1 MAPLLLALIVG
12 VAFNAALAL
21 VILILYDRQR
31 RQQRARLA
39 RARGIAAPDQTAEPT
54 DAPKARSERPR
65 LSAFAALDRRF
76 AEAGM
81 RLRSDEAMVQC
92 AIGVFG
98 LFALLVLV
106 AGVAPPL
113 ALALSL
119 ALPPTTLALALR
131 IARARYVAAFT
142 HGLPEALDVFA
153 RGLRAGRP
161 VADSLSIVVENAKP
175 GPLQREFTRCRDEIR
190 MGAAL
195 QTSLDRLSVRMPTPE
210 VCFFAVA
217 TALQSETG
225 GNLIETM
232 ESLAQ
237 QLRERRKL
245 RRKAKA
251 LSSEARAS
259 AVILAALPFA
269 VGTLLAVL
277 NLGYIA
283 PLWTDP
289 RGRVMALLA
298 LCSIGMGIWTMIRMG
313 RLNV

>member
-1 MAPLLLALIVG
+1 MTPIFLVIIIG
-12 VAFNAALAL
+12 VALNAAIGLAT
-21 VILILYDRQR
+21 LILYDRQR
-31 RQQRARLA
+31 RRQRERLA
-39 RARGIAAPDQTAEPT
+39 RARGATVPAELSQAPRTRSDR
-54 DAPKARSERPR
+54 PK
-65 LSAFAALDRRF
+65 LSAFATLDRRF

-81 RLRSDEAMVQC
+81 RLRSGEAMVQC

-106 AGVAPPL
+106 AGIAPPL
-113 ALALSL
+113 AL
-119 ALPPTTLALALR
+119 TLALVLPPATLAMVLR

-142 HGLPEALDVFA
+142 HGLPEALDIFA

-161 VADSLSIVVENAKP
+161 VSDSLSIVVENSKP

-190 MGAAL
+190 LGTTL
-195 QTSLDRLSVRMPTPE
+195 QTSLDRLSSRMPTTE

-245 RRKAKA
+245 RRKARA

-277 NLGYIA
+277 NLDYIA

-298 LCSIGMGIWTMIRMG
+298 LGSIAMGIWTMIRMG
-313 RLNV
+313 RLDV

>member
-1 MAPLLLALIVG
+1 MFLVLTAG
-12 VAFNAALAL
+12 VAINLGLGLAA
-21 VILILYDRQR
+21 LILYDRQR
-31 RQQRARLA
+31 RRQRARLA
-39 RARGIAAPDQTAEPT
+39 RARGASLPAEPQE
-54 DAPKARSERPR
+54 APKARAERPT

-81 RLRSDEAMVQC
+81 RLRSGEAMVQC

-113 ALALSL
+113 ALALAL
-119 ALPPTTLALALR
+119 ALPPLTLALALR
-131 IARARYVAAFT
+131 LARARYVAGFT
-142 HGLPEALDVFA
+142 QGLPEALDVFA

-190 MGAAL
+190 MGTAL
-195 QTSLDRLSVRMPTPE
+195 QASLDRLSVRMPTPE

-245 RRKAKA
+245 KRKARA

-277 NLGYIA
+277 NLDYIA

-289 RGRVMALLA
+289 RGRIMALVA
-298 LCSIGMGIWTMIRMG
+298 LGSIGMGIWTMIRMG

>member
-1 MAPLLLALIVG
+1 MTLILILAVAVNAGLALAALIV
-12 VAFNAALAL
+12 A
-21 VILILYDRQR
+21 DRQR
-31 RQQRARLA
+31 RAQRDRLS
-39 RARGIAAPDQTAEPT
+39 RARGTAPLPEIAELRSARAER
-54 DAPKARSERPR
+54 AK

-81 RLRSDEAMVQC
+81 RLRSGEAMVQC
-92 AIGVFG
+92 AIGSFG
-98 LFALLVLV
+98 LFALLVLL
-106 AGVAPPL
+106 AGMAPPMAMAM
-113 ALALSL
+113 ALALPF
-119 ALPPTTLALALR
+119 ATLAMVLR

-142 HGLPEALDVFA
+142 QGLPEALDVFA
-153 RGLRAGRP
+153 RGMRAGRP
-161 VADSLSIVVENAKP
+161 VADSLAIVVENAKP

-190 MGAAL
+190 MGTSL
-195 QTSLDRLSVRMPTPE
+195 QASLDRLSTRMPTAE

-245 RRKAKA
+245 RRKARA

-259 AVILAALPFA
+259 AMILAALPFA
-269 VGTLLAVL
+269 VCLLLAVL
-277 NLGYIA
+277 NLDYIA

-289 RGRVMALLA
+289 RGRMMSVIGLLSIAL
-298 LCSIGMGIWTMIRMG
+298 GIYTMIRMG